1 MGFSSG
7 SLFAAGLL
15 SEDRD
20 QHGRLG
26 TCAGIKEGSI
36 WQQHPVSPWVG
47 KTPWVV
53 FRAEPCA
60 RTQGRTGGA
69 AASAQ
74 SLVKQI

>member
-7 SLFAAGLL
+7 SPFAAGLL

-20 QHGRLG
+20 RRGRPG

-36 WQQHPVSPWVG
+36 WQLHPVSPWVG
-47 KTPWVV
+47 RTPWVV

-60 RTQGRTGGA
+60 RRQGRTIGA
-69 AASAQ
+69 VASAR
-74 SLVKQI
+74 SLVR